1 MTETVTITEPSIHL
15 PVSGKKTII
24 ISDDTFFA
32 DTLISG
38 FESVYVQE
46 DLIFYSFTGENYDW
60 LLLNLPHIDNV
71 IIDLNFKDTNVYW
84 ATPYLVDK
92 FVILIGENNTIQKI
106 INFGSSGCN
115 IYPTLDLFLDTLEAV
130 EDFNDS

>member
-1 MTETVTITEPSIHL
+1 MTETVSITEPSIYL

-24 ISDDTFFA
+24 ISDDTFFT

-46 DLIFYSFTGENYDW
+46 NLVFYTFIGENYDW

-71 IIDLNFKDTNVYW
+71 IIDLNFKDKDIYW
-84 ATPYLVDK
+84 ATPYLADK
-92 FVILIGENNTIQKI
+92 FVILIGENNTIQQI

-115 IYPTLDLFLDTLEAV
+115 MYPTLDLFLDTLEAV
-130 EDFNDS
+130 EDFNDI

>member
-1 MTETVTITEPSIHL
+1 MTETVSITEPSIYL

-24 ISDDTFFA
+24 ISDDALFA

-46 DLIFYSFTGENYDW
+46 NLVFYTFTGENYDW

-71 IIDLNFKDTNVYW
+71 IIDLNFKDKDMYW

-92 FVILIGENNTIQKI
+92 FVILIGENDTIHKL

-115 IYPTLDLFLDTLEAV
+115 MYPTLDLFLETLEAV
-130 EDFNDS
+130 EDFNDN

>member
-15 PVSGKKTII
+15 PVSWKKTII

-46 DLIFYSFTGENYDW
+46 NLIFYTFIGENYDW

-92 FVILIGENNTIQKI
+92 FVILIGENDTIQKL

-115 IYPTLDLFLDTLEAV
+115 MYPTLDLFLETLEAV